1 MRKEVLACVLLAG
14 ISNLAF
20 ALLCPGNFSEISVGM
35 TLEQSAESQANT
47 PQEWNYYVSANPAFT
62 ENVSQNSTATLKTT
76 IAFSNGK
83 VTNMSVNGVGLS
95 TTAICGG
102 SPINVGDTQDQV
114 QAACGKP
121 EFINRGTGSQAG
133 TASDAKPQ
141 KDTTITYDVGG
152 VTTSLMFTNGVF
164 VKRVN

>member
-1 MRKEVLACVLLAG
+1 
-14 ISNLAF
+14 
-20 ALLCPGNFSEISVGM
+20 
-35 TLEQSAESQANT
+35 
-47 PQEWNYYVSANPAFT
+47 
-62 ENVSQNSTATLKTT
+62 
-76 IAFSNGK
+76 
-83 VTNMSVNGVGLS
+83 
-95 TTAICGG
+95 
-102 SPINVGDTQDQV
+102 V